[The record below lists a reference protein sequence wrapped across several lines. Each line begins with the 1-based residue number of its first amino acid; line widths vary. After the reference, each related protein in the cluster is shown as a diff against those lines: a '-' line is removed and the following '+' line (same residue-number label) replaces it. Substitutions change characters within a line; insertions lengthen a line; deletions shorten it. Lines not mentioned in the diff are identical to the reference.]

1 MVWTTGCAR
10 RDSKPSMIFAGCQSN
25 RVTEWKH
32 LNLNY
37 KIVARIDEQKCIGCD
52 LCHIACWDGAHQC
65 IHLDRVTGPVDGHV
79 EMHQTPAA
87 KEAESRAAI
96 AETPVSRKERERSGR
111 TGPYPTPLARIPRV
125 DETECVGCNLCSLR
139 LPGGRMHHHG
149 RASIHGL
156 GAADVGER
164 STSAAFVAAAPTNV
178 ETSKRLMRLSRFLRI
193 GKQLHEDAHHDD
205 CSFKTEPYR
214 KADAACKADLLI
226 DGATIR
232 EVRAG
237 IPASAADKVVDAT
250 GLLLLPGGI
259 DAHTHLDM
267 PFGGTTSADDFETG
281 TRAAAIGGTTT
292 IVDFAIQARGTKMR
306 TALDTWWKK
315 AEGKACIDF
324 GLHMIVTDLPDAG
337 LEDMDEMVREGVAS
351 FKLFMAYPNVLM
363 VDDATIF
370 KALRQTAKNGALIC
384 MHAENGSVIDVIV
397 QQALA
402 EGKTAPIYHA
412 LTRPTKA
419 EAEAVHRAIAMA
431 EMAGVPIYIVH
442 LSSEDALNQ
451 VREARDRG
459 LPAFAETCPQYLLLS
474 LEDVA
479 DKGWEGAKYVF
490 TPPLRE
496 RKNQP
501 KLWEGLR
508 KDNLQ
513 VVSTDHCPF
522 CFADQKALGKDD
534 FTKIPNGGPGI
545 ENRLQLLHHHG
556 VGQGNF
562 SINRFV
568 ELVSTAPARIF
579 GMYPKKGVLAAGS
592 DADLVLWDPAA
603 DYTISAATHHMRV
616 DYSMFEGF
624 HVRGNARD
632 VYSRGELIVSGGKFI
647 GKPGRGKYLRR
658 EARGG
663 AWK

>member
-1 MVWTTGCAR
+1 MPTTLIQNGTVVNADSTAR
-10 RDSKPSMIFAGCQSN
+10 
-25 RVTEWKH
+25 
-32 LNLNY
+32 
-37 KIVARIDEQKCIGCD
+37 
-52 LCHIACWDGAHQC
+52 
-65 IHLDRVTGPVDGHV
+65 
-79 EMHQTPAA
+79 
-87 KEAESRAAI
+87 
-96 AETPVSRKERERSGR
+96 
-111 TGPYPTPLARIPRV
+111 
-125 DETECVGCNLCSLR
+125 
-139 LPGGRMHHHG
+139 
-149 RASIHGL
+149 
-156 GAADVGER
+156 ADV
-164 STSAAFVAAAPTNV
+164 
-178 ETSKRLMRLSRFLRI
+178 
-193 GKQLHEDAHHDD
+193 
-205 CSFKTEPYR
+205 
-214 KADAACKADLLI
+214 LI
-226 DGATIR
+226 DGGIIK
-232 EVRAG
+232 EVRRG
-237 IPASAADKVVDAT
+237 IPTTAAQTIVDAT

-267 PFGGTTSADDFETG
+267 PFGGTNSADDFLTG

-292 IVDFAIQARGTKMR
+292 IVDFAIQPRGTKMR
-306 TALDTWWKK
+306 NALDTWWKK
-315 AEGKACIDF
+315 AEGKACIDY

-337 LEDMDEMVREGVAS
+337 LEDMDDLVREGVAS

-370 KALRQTAKNGALIC
+370 KAMRQTARNGALIC

-402 EGKTAPIYHA
+402 EGKKAPIYHA
-412 LTRPTKA
+412 LTRPTRA

-431 EMAGVPIYIVH
+431 EMAGVPVYIVH

-474 LEDVA
+474 LEDVQ

-496 RKNQP
+496 KRNQP

-522 CFADQKALGKDD
+522 CFEDQKALGKDD

-556 VGQGNF
+556 VGLGNLTLQ
-562 SINRFV
+562 RFV

-592 DADLVLWDPAA
+592 DADIVLWDPTVAH
-603 DYTISAATHHMRV
+603 TISAKTHHMRV

-624 HVRGNARD
+624 KVMGNARD
-632 VYSRGELIVSGGKFI
+632 VYSRGELVVSKGEFI
-647 GKPGRGKYLRR
+647 GKPGRGQYLRR
-658 EARGG
+658 AARGG

>member
-1 MVWTTGCAR
+1 MSTVLIQNGT
-10 RDSKPSMIFAGCQSN
+10 
-25 RVTEWKH
+25 
-32 LNLNY
+32 
-37 KIVARIDEQKCIGCD
+37 IV
-52 LCHIACWDGAHQC
+52 
-65 IHLDRVTGPVDGHV
+65 
-79 EMHQTPAA
+79 
-87 KEAESRAAI
+87 
-96 AETPVSRKERERSGR
+96 
-111 TGPYPTPLARIPRV
+111 
-125 DETECVGCNLCSLR
+125 N
-139 LPGGRMHHHG
+139 
-149 RASIHGL
+149 
-156 GAADVGER
+156 
-164 STSAAFVAAAPTNV
+164 
-178 ETSKRLMRLSRFLRI
+178 
-193 GKQLHEDAHHDD
+193 
-205 CSFKTEPYR
+205 
-214 KADAACKADLLI
+214 ADATVKADLLI
-226 DGATIR
+226 DGAVIK

-237 IPASAADKVVDAT
+237 IPPSAAETIVDAT
-250 GLLLLPGGI
+250 GLLVLPGGI

-267 PFGGTTSADDFETG
+267 PFGGTYSADDFETG

-315 AEGKACIDF
+315 ADGKACIDY

-337 LEDMDEMVREGVAS
+337 LEDMDDMVREGVAS

-370 KALRQTAKNGALIC
+370 KAMRQTAKNGALIC
-384 MHAENGSVIDVIV
+384 MHAENGSVIDIIV
-397 QQALA
+397 QRALA

-412 LTRPTKA
+412 LTRPTIA

-431 EMAGVPIYIVH
+431 EMAGVPVYIVH

-474 LEDVA
+474 LEDNMV

-496 RKNQP
+496 KRNQP
-501 KLWEGLR
+501 KLWQGLR
-508 KDNLQ
+508 KDHLQ

-522 CFADQKALGKDD
+522 CFEDQKALGKDD

-592 DADLVLWDPAA
+592 DADLVLWDPGAHH
-603 DYTISAATHHMRV
+603 TISAATHHMRV

-624 HVRGNARD
+624 KVKGNARD
-632 VYSRGELIVSGGKFI
+632 VYSRGELIVSSGNFI
-647 GKPGRGKYLRR
+647 GKPGRGEYLRR